1 MKKEKIIMWWI
12 ALAVFILVLCLYIP
26 LWIKNHKIRMLQK
39 EIQKVEAQIEYNKEQ
54 RLNCETNM
62 KLWNDE
68 NNANREL
75 VAQLKEQY
83 NSMVGFTQAWQ

>member
-1 MKKEKIIMWWI
+1 MNKQKLVFGLI
-12 ALAVFILVLCLYIP
+12 ALVVFIFVLCLYIP
-26 LWIKNHKIRMLQK
+26 LWIKNHNIKVLQK
-39 EIQKVEAQIEYNKEQ
+39 EIQKVEAQIEYNKQQ
-54 RLNCETNM
+54 RLSCETNM

-83 NSMVGFTQAWQ
+83 NEMVGFTQAWQ